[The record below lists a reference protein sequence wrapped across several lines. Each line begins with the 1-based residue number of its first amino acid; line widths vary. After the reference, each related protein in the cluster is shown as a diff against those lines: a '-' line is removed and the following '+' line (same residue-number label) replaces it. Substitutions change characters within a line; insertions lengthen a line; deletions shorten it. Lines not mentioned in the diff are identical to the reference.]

1 MEVIFWSSVALYII
15 AAIVVAV
22 MVAKHNRIFKDED
35 PVPDDIPARYDEVQN
50 CERPYY
56 EYFN

>member
-1 MEVIFWSSVALYII
+1 MEIIFWSSVALFVI
-15 AAIVVAV
+15 AAIAVAV

-35 PVPDDIPARYDEVQN
+35 PVPFEPPGRYEDVQHS
-50 CERPYY
+50 ERPYY

>member
-1 MEVIFWSSVALYII
+1 MEIIFWSSVALFLI
-15 AAIVVAV
+15 AAFAVAV

-35 PVPDDIPARYDEVQN
+35 PVPFEPPGRYDDIDYSEQ
-50 CERPYY
+50 PYY